1 MNSAQHNDW
10 QLRAVEIAYRHRSAA
25 IDGPTLERLRSRSE
39 AILDAMPLSP
49 DAAFRDRLRLFR
61 MELRPTR

>member
-25 IDGPTLERLRSRSE
+25 MDEATLERLRTRSE
-39 AILDAMPLSP
+39 AILDAMPASSE
-49 DAAFRDRLRLFR
+49 DAFRDRLRLFR
-61 MELRPTR
+61 LELRPAD